1 MFDSFKNK
9 YSLTF
14 AQLGQKL
21 GASQRDQEADAA
33 AKLSEGAQSAKA
45 RSR

>member
-33 AKLSEGAQSAKA
+33 KLSEGAQSAKA

>member
-21 GASQRDQEADAA
+21 GAQQKDQEVDAA
-33 AKLSEGAQSAKA
+33 KSSEGAQSAKA